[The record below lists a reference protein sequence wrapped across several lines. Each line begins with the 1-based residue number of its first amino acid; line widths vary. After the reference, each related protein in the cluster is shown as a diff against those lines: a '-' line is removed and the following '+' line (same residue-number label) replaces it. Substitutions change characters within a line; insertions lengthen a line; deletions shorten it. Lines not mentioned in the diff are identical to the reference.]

1 MTSVDLAVVLQSDVL
16 AGLSTRV
23 VAPLIAIGKRY
34 GINRSTPVVEL
45 NRARYTVATHLVAT
59 VLRRNLSD
67 PVGNLRK
74 QEHVLKNAID
84 AVFFGI

>member
-1 MTSVDLAVVLQSDVL
+1 
-16 AGLSTRV
+16 
-23 VAPLIAIGKRY
+23 
-34 GINRSTPVVEL
+34 
-45 NRARYTVATHLVAT
+45 VAT